1 MNLIRKVESGGVPNN
16 VEIDG
21 SVFAKHFPNFSENDI
36 KNFLNSTVRRNIR
49 RFNKNRKQEEKIIT
63 NSLQLLNID
72 ELKPLLMSEK
82 SQKQIW
88 YDSLV
93 LSKEASLM
101 IRSLEISSNNY
112 NEMLLSPILDI
123 ISSESTIFYDLDKTD
138 LPCEDLF
145 S

>member
-1 MNLIRKVESGGVPNN
+1 
-16 VEIDG
+16 
-21 SVFAKHFPNFSENDI
+21 
-36 KNFLNSTVRRNIR
+36 
-49 RFNKNRKQEEKIIT
+49 
-63 NSLQLLNID
+63 
-72 ELKPLLMSEK
+72 MSEK

-112 NEMLLSPILDI
+112 NEMFLSPILDI